1 MESDQIILS
10 IITVIISMVA
20 SILTARLYGPRW
32 AELAK
37 ARREHSKKLNDE
49 VFKPWKEHWE
59 KYCKVDITYSKSEGR
74 LVGKEPTDPR
84 DLQFFEEAASHLQSK
99 YQYVLDSWEELKRAT
114 LGHNKELATFS
125 EILQQFFADEM
136 KMPLCYSNDTDQPER
151 YICPESIV
159 RALYQEFS
167 WAVTFSRK
175 INLAS
180 IKIIS
185 CSRNGVN
192 FYELK
197 WDPHYQIFLS
207 SKEKRDAEK
216 CLSMIKSFM
225 ETPDLKGKM
234 QTLIEK
240 EKTVLS
246 PKRTDFEEKIGGLIK
261 SVELG
266 NTIMGKCHL
275 CPKRI

>member
-20 SILTARLYGPRW
+20 SMLTARLYGPRW

-49 VFKPWKEHWE
+49 VFKPWKQNWE

-74 LVGKEPTDPR
+74 LVGREPTDPR
-84 DLQFFEEAASHLQSK
+84 DLQFFEEATSHLQLK

-114 LGHNKELATFS
+114 LAHNKELATLS
-125 EILQQFFADEM
+125 ETLQQSFADEM
-136 KMPLCYSNDTDQPER
+136 KMPISYSSDADQPES
-151 YICPESIV
+151 YVCVESIL
-159 RALYQEFS
+159 RDLYQEIS
-167 WAVTFSRK
+167 WAISFSRK
-175 INLAS
+175 INLTR
-180 IKIIS
+180 IKIVP

-192 FYELK
+192 FYELE
-197 WDPHYQIFLS
+197 WNGHYPRFLS
-207 SKEKRDAEK
+207 SKEKEDAEK
-216 CLSMIKSFM
+216 CLSLIKRFM
-225 ETPDLKGKM
+225 ETPDLKDRM
-234 QTLIEK
+234 QTLVEK
-240 EKTVLS
+240 EKTILS

-266 NTIMGKCHL
+266 NTILGKCHL

>member
-20 SILTARLYGPRW
+20 SMLTARLYSPRW

-49 VFKPWKEHWE
+49 VFKPWKQNWE

-74 LVGKEPTDPR
+74 LVGREPTDPR
-84 DLQFFEEAASHLQSK
+84 DLQFFEEATSHLQLK

-114 LGHNKELATFS
+114 LAHNKELATLS
-125 EILQQFFADEM
+125 ETLQQFFTDEM
-136 KMPLCYSNDTDQPER
+136 KMPISHSSDADQPES
-151 YICPESIV
+151 YVCVESIL
-159 RALYQEFS
+159 RDLYQEIS
-167 WAVTFSRK
+167 WAISFSRK

-180 IKIIS
+180 IKIIP
-185 CSRNGVN
+185 CSSNGVN
-192 FYELK
+192 FYELE
-197 WDPHYQIFLS
+197 WNGHYPRFLS
-207 SKEKRDAEK
+207 SKEKEDAEK
-216 CLSMIKSFM
+216 CLSLIKRFM
-225 ETPDLKGKM
+225 ETPDLKDRM
-234 QTLIEK
+234 QALVEK
-240 EKTVLS
+240 EKTILS

-261 SVELG
+261 FVELG
-266 NTIMGKCHL
+266 NTILGKCHL